1 MNIAESVVLVTGGGS
16 GLGLA
21 AVKRFLGAGAQVVIA
36 DLPSSRGEDVA
47 TELGERVVFK
57 ATDVTSEAQVSAA
70 MDAGRELGTLRV
82 AVNCAGVSSAVKT
95 VGKGGPFPLAD
106 FNQVIQ
112 VNLVGT
118 FNVLR
123 LAAEC
128 MSEAEEVDG
137 ERGVIINTASIA
149 AFDGQVGQT
158 AYAASK
164 GGIVGM
170 TLPAAR
176 DLAPLRIRVVTIA
189 PGLFRTP
196 LLADVPDRAL
206 TALGNQLAHPARFG
220 RPEEYADLALH
231 VAENAML
238 NAETIR
244 LDGAVRLGSS
254 R

>member
-1 MNIAESVVLVTGGGS
+1 MHVAESVVLVTGGAS

-21 AVKRFLGAGAQVVIA
+21 TVEKFSAAGAGVVIA
-36 DLPSSRGEDVA
+36 DLPSSPGEEVA
-47 TELGERVVFK
+47 ARLGDRVVFR
-57 ATDVTSEAQVSAA
+57 ATDVTSEEQVTAA
-70 MDAGRELGTLRV
+70 LDTARELGTLRI

-95 VGKGGPFPLAD
+95 VGRRGPFPLAEFD
-106 FNQVIQ
+106 RV
-112 VNLVGT
+112 VRTNLVGT

-123 LAAEC
+123 LAAERIG
-128 MSEAEEVDG
+128 EAEEVDG
-137 ERGVIINTASIA
+137 ERGVVINTASIA
-149 AFDGQVGQT
+149 AYDGQVGQV

-176 DLAPLRIRVVTIA
+176 DLAPLKIRVVTIA
-189 PGLFRTP
+189 PGMFRTP
-196 LLADVPDRAL
+196 LLTDVPEKAL
-206 TALGNQLAHPARFG
+206 AALGDQVAHPARFG

-244 LDGAVRLGSS
+244 LDGAVRLG
-254 R
+254 

>member
-1 MNIAESVVLVTGGGS
+1 MNIAESVVLVTGGAS

-21 AVKRFLGAGAQVVIA
+21 AVKRFLGAGARVVIA

-70 MDAGRELGTLRV
+70 VDAARELGTLRV

-95 VGKGGPFPLAD
+95 VSKRGPFPLAD
-106 FNQVIQ
+106 FNHVIQ

-123 LAAEC
+123 LAAER

-176 DLAPLRIRVVTIA
+176 DLAPLRIRVVSIA

-196 LLADVPDRAL
+196 LLADVPEGAL

-220 RPEEYADLALH
+220 HPEEYADLALH

-254 R
+254 L